1 MDMKENQTTA
11 TRAQYFNA
19 DEAASYLELTRSY
32 LYKLVFRKEIPYF
45 KYGRKLR
52 FRCDQLEAW
61 KQARFVAIP
70 SFEETQQRAANYCL
84 NH

>member
-1 MDMKENQTTA
+1 MDNKENQAA

-19 DEAASYLELTRSY
+19 DEAASYLELKLSY
-32 LYKLVFRKEIPYF
+32 LYKLVFRKEIPYY

-52 FRCDQLEAW
+52 FRCDQLEEW

-70 SFEETQQRAANYCL
+70 SCEQLQERAADYCL
-84 NH
+84 TH